1 MNLSNTINKLNRK
14 WQTLLASFEL
24 QLDLAHRTFTQIVTA
39 YSSHNRY
46 YHTLEHVDFVLNI
59 IENLQDKVQDL
70 EAVQLAAWFHDL
82 VYDTQ
87 KNDNEEK
94 SAECAGVL
102 LASLGFPSKTIAT
115 VSRFILSTKYHQA
128 ASDDF
133 DCQIFLDADLAILG
147 SSPVEYWNYAAAI
160 RQEYAW
166 LPEAEYIA
174 GRKRVLQNFL
184 QRNRIYYTPS
194 MFQAFELSA
203 RSNLLQEI
211 QFTLLPNQ

>member
-1 MNLSNTINKLNRK
+1 MGLYHK
-14 WQTLLASFEL
+14 WQTLLTSFEVEPNI
-24 QLDLAHRTFTQIVTA
+24 AYTTFNQIVTA
-39 YSSHNRY
+39 YSSQNRH
-46 YHTLEHVDFVLNI
+46 YHTLEHIDYVLNT
-59 IENLQDKVQDL
+59 IESLQDKIQDL
-70 EAVQLAAWFHDL
+70 EAVRLAAWFHDL

-102 LASLGFPSKTIAT
+102 LASLGFSSRTIT
-115 VSRFILSTKYHQA
+115 SVNRFILSTKSHQA
-128 ASDDF
+128 APDDF
-133 DCQIFLDADLAILG
+133 DCQILLDADLAILG
-147 SSPVEYWNYAAAI
+147 SSPVEYRNYAMAI

-174 GRKRVLQNFL
+174 GRKRVLQKFL
-184 QRNRIYYTPS
+184 QRDRIYYTPS

-211 QFTLLPNQ
+211 QFPPLPSQ